1 MRKKFFLSLL
11 AGLFALSVNAQ
22 TALKKVYNESID
34 PIGQIDQALVKA
46 KSEGKFVI
54 CQVGGTRH

>member
-34 PIGQIDQALVKA
+34 PIGQIDQALVK
-46 KSEGKFVI
+46 I
-54 CQVGGTRH
+54 